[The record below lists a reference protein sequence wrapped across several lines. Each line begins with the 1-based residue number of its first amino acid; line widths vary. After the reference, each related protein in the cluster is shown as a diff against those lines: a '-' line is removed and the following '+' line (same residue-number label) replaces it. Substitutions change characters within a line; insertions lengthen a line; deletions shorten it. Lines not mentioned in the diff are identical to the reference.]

1 MRYGVILIVSVV
13 LFSFLISSIILT
25 VPSGQCDIAPEP
37 NYSWGIV
44 VQGAHIVSEGA
55 YFRFWIRNPLA
66 NPINVTINDA
76 DTLTIASKSSIDYD
90 VVAPRVWMLYQK
102 VIYRFRFSY
111 AQNVEYQPH
120 GVHYE
125 LDFPVVVLSSGFV
138 QIFDLIIPILVIVT
152 IAIVTIISI
161 VILRRR
167 RARRRTQH

>member
-55 YFRFWIRNPLA
+55 YFRFWIWNPLA

-76 DTLTIASKSSIDYD
+76 DTLTIAPNSSIDYD
-90 VVAPRVWMLYQK
+90 VVAPQVSMLYQK
-102 VIYRFRFSY
+102 VTYTFRFTY
-111 AQNVEYQPH
+111 AKNVEYQLH
-120 GVHYE
+120 SLYGE
-125 LDFPVVVLSSGFV
+125 IDFTVLVLSSGFV
-138 QIFDLIIPILVIVT
+138 QVFDMIIPILIIVT
-152 IAIVTIISI
+152 IAVVAIISI
-161 VILRRR
+161 AILRRR
-167 RARRRTQH
+167 RAIKRTQH